1 MRIIETKVY
10 QYDELPT
17 DKAKERAREWFDSV
31 QFGGYDWWESVYED
45 AERIGLKIK
54 SFDERTLEAEFMAS
68 AEETAHK
75 IEAEHGDKCETF
87 IDAKEYLEARDKVV
101 NEWERDENGEFVNQD
116 RLDVSLDALDSNFLY
131 ALREDYRISLQKDLE
146 YMQSTEQI
154 EENIRANEYEFTE
167 GGEIS

>member
-17 DKAKERAREWFDSV
+17 DKAKERPREWFDN
-31 QFGGYDWWESVYED
+31 
-45 AERIGLKIK
+45 
-54 SFDERTLEAEFMAS
+54 TLEAEFIAS

-75 IEAEHGDKCETF
+75 IETEHGDKCETF
-87 IDAKEYLEARDKVV
+87 IDAKEYLGARDKVV

-131 ALREDYRISLQKDLE
+131 ALREDYRISLREEFE
-146 YMQSTEQI
+146 YMQSTESI
-154 EENIRANEYEFTE
+154 EENIRANGYEFTVD
-167 GGEIS
+167 GNRA